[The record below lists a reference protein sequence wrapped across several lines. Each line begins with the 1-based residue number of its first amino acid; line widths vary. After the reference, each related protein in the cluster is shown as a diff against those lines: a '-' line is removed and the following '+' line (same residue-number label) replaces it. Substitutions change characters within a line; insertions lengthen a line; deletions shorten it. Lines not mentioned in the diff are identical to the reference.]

1 MINGKKVAGVVSE
14 FNPFHKGHEYL
25 LQGIRQDFQA
35 EYTVTVMSGDFVQ
48 RGEPAFFSK
57 FERAEKAV
65 NKGID
70 LVIQLP
76 VLYSLASSEYFAYG
90 AIKILEELS
99 FVDILVFGSESYDLN
114 RIRSLARFFLREKEG
129 QEEEYQKK
137 LKEFMAKGNSYPKAR
152 EMALEAFFSG
162 KILAN
167 DGLGISYL
175 MALERLHSSMD
186 VGIIPRNFHLSSAH
200 SIRKDIRESCGK
212 DCDHR
217 CYTEAEK
224 LYPFLRYRLMELKRD
239 KIALDSF
246 WDVSSDLAN
255 RIEASFSKKLPFTQW
270 IQYLKGK
277 NYTYSRVSRSLL
289 HILLDIREEEAR
301 EELDKVSPYYRILAA
316 SSLGRDLLSHLP
328 PNSIFRLG
336 NALKEHP
343 EWENIRLMKWD
354 LFAGQLFQEIYLT
367 GREERREKF
376 IKL

>member
-25 LQGIRQDFQA
+25 LQGIRQDFKA
-35 EYTVTVMSGDFVQ
+35 DYIVTVMSGDFVQ

-70 LVIQLP
+70 LVLQLP

-99 FVDILVFGSESYDLN
+99 FVDILVFGSESYDLE
-114 RIRSLARFFLREKEG
+114 SLKKLARFFLREKEG
-129 QEEEYQKK
+129 KEEEYQRK
-137 LKEFMAKGNSYPKAR
+137 LKNFVAQGNSYPKAR
-152 EMALEAFFSG
+152 EMALESFFPG
-162 KILAN
+162 KISSN

-175 MALERLHSSMD
+175 MALEKLSSKME
-186 VGIIPRNFHLSSAH
+186 VGIIPRNFHLASAH
-200 SIRKDIRESCGK
+200 SIRNDIRDSCGK

-217 CYTEAEK
+217 CYSEMER

-239 KIALDSF
+239 KTPLDSF
-246 WDVSSDLAN
+246 FDVAPDLA
-255 RIEASFSKKLPFTQW
+255 RRVESSFEKKLPLSEW

-277 NYTYSRVSRSLL
+277 NYTYSRVSRALL
-289 HILLDIREEEAR
+289 HILLDIGEEEAR
-301 EELDKVSPYYRILAA
+301 EEMEKA
-316 SSLGRDLLSHLP
+316 SSYHRVLASGTLGRDLLSYLP
-328 PNSIFRLG
+328 KNSILRLG
-336 NALKEHP
+336 NSLKEHP
-343 EWENIRLMKWD
+343 DWEEERMMKWD

>member
-1 MINGKKVAGVVSE
+1 M
-14 FNPFHKGHEYL
+14 
-25 LQGIRQDFQA
+25 
-35 EYTVTVMSGDFVQ
+35 
-48 RGEPAFFSK
+48 
-57 FERAEKAV
+57 
-65 NKGID
+65 
-70 LVIQLP
+70 
-76 VLYSLASSEYFAYG
+76 
-90 AIKILEELS
+90 EELS

-114 RIRSLARFFLREKEG
+114 RLRSLARFFLREKEG
-129 QEEEYQKK
+129 QEKEYQKQ
-137 LKEFMAKGNSYPKAR
+137 LKEYMAKGNSYPRAR
-152 EMALEAFFSG
+152 EIALEAFFTG
-162 KILAN
+162 EILAN

-186 VGIIPRNFHLSSAH
+186 VGIIRRNLHLASAH

-212 DCDHR
+212 DCDHP

-255 RIEASFSKKLPFTQW
+255 RIEASFSKKLPFTLW

-289 HILLDIREEEAR
+289 HILLDIREEAAR